1 LELMMSLSEEFDDLP
16 PTLSH
21 LQVAGLAFDA
31 LTSQPRLL
39 SLDCA
44 GLTRD
49 AGRDLGLP
57 DGPVPLCDLR
67 AWLLEHAD
75 NHPAADA
82 VWRELIARARRPDKD
97 WQIAALGMAMP
108 RLVRQAGALAR
119 DFHGDVADID
129 AAMVE
134 GFLHALTRRVHPCGR
149 GLHAKLCWAA
159 YRAGHDVRYTD
170 ADVLYRDDLD
180 TKSAAPHR
188 GYGHVD
194 LLLAR
199 AVALEL
205 IDRDEADLIAD
216 TGLEYHPIEDLAEQT
231 GQPVDTLRRRR
242 ERAGLRLAGGLADG
256 YLSGGPVAEAVK
268 RALAHNAAKRRA
280 NRQQP
285 NEDGAAA
292 VVA

>member
-1 LELMMSLSEEFDDLP
+1 MSLSEEFDDLP
-16 PTLSH
+16 RTLSH

-44 GLTRD
+44 DLTRD

-57 DGPVPLCDLR
+57 QGPVLLSDLR

-75 NHPAADA
+75 NHPAVNA
-82 VWRELIARARRPDKD
+82 VWRELIRRARLDKD
-97 WQIAALGMAMP
+97 WQLAALGMAMP
-108 RLVRQAGALAR
+108 RLVRQAGMLAR
-119 DFHGDVADID
+119 DFRGDAADID

-134 GFLHALTRRVHPCGR
+134 GFLQALTRRVHPSGK

-159 YRAGHDVRYTD
+159 YRAGHDVRYAD

-180 TKSAAPHR
+180 TESAAPHR

-199 AVALEL
+199 AVALDI
-205 IDRDEADLIAD
+205 IDADEADLIAD
-216 TGLEYHPIEDLAEQT
+216 TGLEYHPIEDLAERA
-231 GQPVDTLRRRR
+231 GEPVDTLHRRRL
-242 ERAGLRLAGGLADG
+242 RAGRRLAGALADG
-256 YLSGGPVAEAVK
+256 YLSGGPVSEPV
-268 RALAHNAAKRRA
+268 RRSLARTAAKRRA

-285 NEDGAAA
+285 NQEAAA
-292 VVA
+292 AAAA

>member
-1 LELMMSLSEEFDDLP
+1 LELIMSLSEEFDDLP

-31 LTSQPRLL
+31 LTSQPRML
-39 SLDCA
+39 SLDCTD
-44 GLTRD
+44 LTRD

-57 DGPVPLCDLR
+57 DGPVLLCDLR
-67 AWLLEHAD
+67 AWLLAHAD
-75 NHPAADA
+75 NHPAVNA
-82 VWRELIARARRPDKD
+82 VWRELIRRARLDKD

-119 DFHGDVADID
+119 DYRGDPADID

-134 GFLHALTRRVHPCGR
+134 GFLHALTRRVHPSGR
-149 GLHAKLCWAA
+149 GLHAKLCWAG
-159 YRAGHDVRYTD
+159 YRAGHDVRYAD

-180 TKSAAPHR
+180 NESAAPHR

-199 AVALEL
+199 AVALDL

-216 TGLEYHPIEDLAEQT
+216 TGLEYYPIEDLAERT

-242 ERAGLRLAGGLADG
+242 ERAGLRLAGGLAGG
-256 YLSGGPVAEAVK
+256 YLSGGPVSEPVK
-268 RALAHNAAKRRA
+268 RTLARNAAKRRA

-285 NEDGAAA
+285 SEAGVGAAA
-292 VVA
+292 A